1 MTKVWKTGARSLA
14 GVGMNFD
21 GSSSFRCVRFAF
33 VVAGGFAKLV
43 AGRAGRSGEAQAF
56 PIQDGSL
63 TAEVPRRRSILQS
76 TLRSKYSSTNGH
88 NLHRYGSPKK
98 GFYRFHPIALAGRAL
113 PLSGSAF
120 PRLGRTSFAWRTKRT
135 PQSTLLT
142 IYR

>member
-1 MTKVWKTGARSLA
+1 
-14 GVGMNFD
+14 MNFD

-43 AGRAGRSGEAQAF
+43 
-56 PIQDGSL
+56 
-63 TAEVPRRRSILQS
+63 
-76 TLRSKYSSTNGH
+76 
-88 NLHRYGSPKK
+88 
-98 GFYRFHPIALAGRAL
+98 AGRAL